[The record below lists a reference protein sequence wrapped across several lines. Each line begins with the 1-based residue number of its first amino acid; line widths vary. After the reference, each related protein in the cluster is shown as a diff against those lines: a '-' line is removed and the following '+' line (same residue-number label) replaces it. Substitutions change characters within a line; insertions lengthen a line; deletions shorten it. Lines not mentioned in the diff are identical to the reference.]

1 MRELIRHILKE
12 ETSFVNHKGE
22 YQKYDKI
29 INKLVYLVFDEGIC
43 SFTWD
48 AFEIPT
54 RNGHVTQIIL
64 NFTPESFR
72 ELGYEKYH
80 KLRTELKDAIMD
92 YVPLFTQVYVAY
104 DTTKC
109 DDQLNESEHK
119 QPKYLK
125 VIESIL
131 EPFKD
136 KDCVCDIKAKY
147 KEEDDYYFVN
157 IIVSNRDLDNKFPT
171 NPQIRYYLGKL
182 KREVSNYLHEYLPI
196 TFFVEIEDTP
206 NCAGYNE
213 YRNKLNESE
222 DKKNSL
228 LQTIE
233 NQGLYNFIDMS
244 GLSFRDIKPILS
256 KLPNVKGILKQFIRD
271 FIFEKGTVW
280 GENGASLD
288 GYEIPLSNE
297 KYIETI
303 EVFDQESIKIEV
315 WVFDVDQYGDR
326 EQKDQYV
333 TSIKTLTNDEL
344 LAIVAWMMES
354 IKEGTINESIVV
366 KRRLD
371 DLTRH
376 ITSTYKWLNP
386 KRFDNFDEFLERV
399 IFNVVRDFVSEIG
412 DNQDYETQ
420 LKVREEIKPFVTQYI
435 IDNYLEDIKYY
446 FGIFT

>member
-1 MRELIRHILKE
+1 
-12 ETSFVNHKGE
+12 
-22 YQKYDKI
+22 
-29 INKLVYLVFDEGIC
+29 LVFDEGIC

-72 ELGYEKYH
+72 ELGFEKYH

-92 YVPLFTQVYVAY
+92 YVPLFTQVFVAY

-157 IIVSNRDLDNKFPT
+157 IIVSNKDLDDKFPT

-222 DKKNSL
+222 DTVREFGNAKHL
-228 LQTIE
+228 TIHDAE
-233 NQGLYNFIDMS
+233 YDPLAYYEGN
-244 GLSFRDIKPILS
+244 
-256 KLPNVKGILKQFIRD
+256 KLEKYEKEKAEYLELLKQKSSSSDAYKTYVKSTLNSIKKEQEELKSP
-271 FIFEKGTVW
+271 FIF
-280 GENGASLD
+280 
-288 GYEIPLSNE
+288 
-297 KYIETI
+297 
-303 EVFDQESIKIEV
+303 
-315 WVFDVDQYGDR
+315 
-326 EQKDQYV
+326 
-333 TSIKTLTNDEL
+333 
-344 LAIVAWMMES
+344 
-354 IKEGTINESIVV
+354 
-366 KRRLD
+366 
-371 DLTRH
+371 
-376 ITSTYKWLNP
+376 NP
-386 KRFDNFDEFLERV
+386 
-399 IFNVVRDFVSEIG
+399 
-412 DNQDYETQ
+412 
-420 LKVREEIKPFVTQYI
+420 EIKGGKKKSRKRSKKPKKSRKRKSK
-435 IDNYLEDIKYY
+435 N
-446 FGIFT
+446 

>member
-109 DDQLNESEHK
+109 DDQ
-119 QPKYLK
+119 
-125 VIESIL
+125 
-131 EPFKD
+131 
-136 KDCVCDIKAKY
+136 
-147 KEEDDYYFVN
+147 
-157 IIVSNRDLDNKFPT
+157 
-171 NPQIRYYLGKL
+171 
-182 KREVSNYLHEYLPI
+182 
-196 TFFVEIEDTP
+196 
-206 NCAGYNE
+206 
-213 YRNKLNESE
+213 LNESE

-371 DLTRH
+371 DLSKH

-399 IFNVVRDFVSEIG
+399 IFNVVRDFVSELG